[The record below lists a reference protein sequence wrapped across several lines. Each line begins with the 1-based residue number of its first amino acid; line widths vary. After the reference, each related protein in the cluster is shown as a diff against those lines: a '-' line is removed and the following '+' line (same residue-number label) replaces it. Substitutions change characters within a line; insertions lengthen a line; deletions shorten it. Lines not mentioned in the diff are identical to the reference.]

1 MKKLLKMKKESD
13 RPYRFPEF
21 PIRILKEIPND
32 YVNESHPP
40 NNISEYPTNHNYS
53 PINFLAIFSALSF
66 VYVFNNTR
74 GSL

>member
-1 MKKLLKMKKESD
+1 MMVAEEGYFESYLL
-13 RPYRFPEF
+13 
-21 PIRILKEIPND
+21 ILLIILND
-32 YVNESHPP
+32 A
-40 NNISEYPTNHNYS
+40 THNYS

>member
-40 NNISEYPTNHNYS
+40 NNISEYPTNH
-53 PINFLAIFSALSF
+53 INPFL
-66 VYVFNNTR
+66 
-74 GSL
+74 